1 MVACEGEPNAQVAP
15 DQSLVPGQ
23 WPYGYPGAGAVSSSS
38 VNVPGQFSYVV
49 NAVHPTKADNVI
61 AARADPQVAAAAGQS
76 YWPGYLPGYGS
87 TGYYGNYG
95 NFGYNG
101 LYGFRGGFPGYGFG
115 RFGAAA
121 GYPYYG

>member
-1 MVACEGEPNAQVAP
+1 MCEGEPDAQMSP

-23 WPYGYPGAGAVSSSS
+23 YPYGYPGAGAVSSSS

-61 AARADPQVAAAAGQS
+61 AARADPQAAAAGQS

-87 TGYYGNYG
+87 SQYFGYNGYN
-95 NFGYNG
+95 GYNG
-101 LYGFRGGFPGYGFG
+101 LYGFRGGYPGYGFG
-115 RFGAAA
+115 RFGA